1 MLENIH
7 GELPQDENDFTP
19 LDIAAKYG
27 LDAFKLIFQHVKEIN
42 SSVHQEGH
50 TKKCKFLVEM
60 VFKLTQFMEILHFIS
75 QLKLGNWKFL
85 IR

>member
-42 SSVHQEGH
+42 SSLHQEGH
-50 TKKCKFLVEM
+50 TKKCKFMIEM
-60 VFKLTQFMEILHFIS
+60 VRV
-75 QLKLGNWKFL
+75 GGVYPY
-85 IR
+85 

>member
-19 LDIAAKYG
+19 LDIAAEYG

-50 TKKCKFLVEM
+50 TKNVNFW
-60 VFKLTQFMEILHFIS
+60 
-75 QLKLGNWKFL
+75 LKWCSN
-85 IR
+85 